1 MMTSWKQLHGV
12 LLSVDFPNLTYYNI
26 SGYHLQLGVVQDRD
40 AFSLLILG
48 SVGDSVTITIT
59 IALSALW

>member
-1 MMTSWKQLHGV
+1 MTSWKLLHGV
-12 LLSVDFPNLTYYNI
+12 LLSVDFPHFTYYNI
-26 SGYHLQLGVVQDRD
+26 SEYHLQLGVVQDRD